1 MSQIEEIENHISVSF
16 KNKDLLTQA
25 LMHRSFVVE
34 NRLGDLASNERLE
47 FLGDAVLELVITDY
61 LYQSFPDKPEG
72 ILTQLRSVIVNTKT
86 LAQSLRKLNFGE
98 YIFLSRGEK
107 ISGGAEKE
115 RILANIL
122 EAIIGALYLDQ
133 GYEKAKE
140 FIERAILSNASK
152 LVASSSEYNPKGIL
166 QEAIQAS
173 KRVTP
178 EYKILEESGP
188 DHSKVFVAGAFLE
201 GKKIGEG
208 RGVSKKEAEEEAARD
223 ALNHVKK

>member
-1 MSQIEEIENHISVSF
+1 
-16 KNKDLLTQA
+16 
-25 LMHRSFVVE
+25 MHRSFVVE
-34 NRLGDLASNERLE
+34 NRLGDLSSNERLE
-47 FLGDAVLELVITDY
+47 FLGDAVLELVITNY

-86 LAQSLRKLNFGE
+86 LADSLRALSLSE

-107 ISGGAEKE
+107 ISGGSEKE
-115 RILANIL
+115 RIRANIL

-133 GYEKAKE
+133 GYERAKE
-140 FIERAILSNASK
+140 FIERVILKNASK
-152 LVASSSEYNPKGIL
+152 LVESSKEYNPKGIL

-173 KRVTP
+173 KRITP

-188 DHSKVFVAGAFLE
+188 DHSKVFLAGAFLE

-208 RGVSKKEAEEEAARD
+208 KGVSKKEAEEEAARD
-223 ALNHVKK
+223 ALKHINE